1 MAQKQSVRFI
11 VIAVLLLLGVWWSLA
26 SADRGAALSGYPGG
40 RFLATADW
48 VKQHHND
55 PGLIIV
61 DVRDDEHFDGKLIPG
76 AIRMPWI
83 EFRYTD
89 RARGI
94 DGVFVGPARAQKI
107 LGSYGITRNDE
118 VVLYDSV
125 DRDGGA
131 TASYVF
137 WVLDLLGHEKMRIL
151 ERGIDAWAEAGNELA
166 TTPRQVE
173 PLLYQA
179 PAAEIDLR
187 RQVDGRFIYD
197 RLGDVYY
204 QLLDVRSPGEYLGE
218 NPNPALDGS
227 ELKRGHIP
235 TAVNREYTS
244 NWVDQKSKAIKPYS
258 ELLEHYRGL
267 DPSKAVITYCHSA
280 RRGSYGYYILRLMGL
295 QDVRLYDASWY
306 EWGSRQRYFP
316 AETLSR
322 EFTGK
327 ALPKPG
333 MIGGAGP
340 VPAPA
345 KKAADSGTTSE
356 QPKGGYVSC
365 GG

>member
-1 MAQKQSVRFI
+1 MAQKQGIRFI
-11 VIAVLLLLGVWWSLA
+11 LIAVLLLLGVWWSLA
-26 SADRGAALSGYPGG
+26 SADKGAALSGYPGG
-40 RFLATADW
+40 RFLATAGW
-48 VKQHHND
+48 LQQHRND

-61 DVRDDEHFDGKLIPG
+61 DVRDDGHFDGKLIPG

-89 RARGI
+89 GARGI
-94 DGVFVGPARAQKI
+94 DGVFVGSARAQEI

-125 DRDGGA
+125 DKDGGA
-131 TASYVF
+131 TASYIF

-166 TTPRQVE
+166 TVTRQIE
-173 PLLYQA
+173 PPLYPA
-179 PAAEIDLR
+179 PATEIDLR

-197 RLGDVYY
+197 RLGDAYY
-204 QLLDVRSPGEYLGE
+204 QLLDVRSSGEYLGE
-218 NPNPALDGS
+218 KANPALDGS
-227 ELKRGHIP
+227 ELKLGHIP
-235 TAVNREYTS
+235 TAVNRDYTS
-244 NWVDQKSKAIKPYS
+244 NWVDQKSKAIKSYS
-258 ELLEHYRGL
+258 DLLEHYRGL

-280 RRGSYGYYILRLMGL
+280 RRGSYSYYILRLMGL

-306 EWGSRQRYFP
+306 EWGSQQGYFP
-316 AETLSR
+316 AETVPR
-322 EFTGK
+322 EFAGK
-327 ALPKPG
+327 ALPRPG
-333 MIGGAGP
+333 MSGGPGS

-345 KKAADSGTTSE
+345 KKAADSGAPE
-356 QPKGGYVSC
+356 QSKGGYVSC